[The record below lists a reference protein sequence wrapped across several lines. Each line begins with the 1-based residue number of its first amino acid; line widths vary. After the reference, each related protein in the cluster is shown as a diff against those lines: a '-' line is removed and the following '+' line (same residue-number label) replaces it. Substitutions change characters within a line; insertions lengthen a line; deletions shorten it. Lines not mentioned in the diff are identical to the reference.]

1 MIALDNWRY
10 MPVRLVDGLAGST
23 DRYGLENMKFLARTQ
38 FGKRFVLLDA
48 LDAFEVIPPETGDGR
63 EEKDGIQAD
72 AQGVEE

>member
-1 MIALDNWRY
+1 M
-10 MPVRLVDGLAGST
+10 RLVDGLAGST